1 NAMIAPLVNYT
12 IKGFIWYQ
20 GETNTGRA
28 DEYAKL
34 QPAMIT
40 DWRSK
45 WQQPNA
51 PFLYVQLP
59 GFMEMNYLPTESQWA
74 AFREAQLKSLSVP
87 NTAMA
92 VAIDLGEWNDIHPDR
107 KKEVGERL
115 ALAAEKV
122 AYGDNNVVYSGPL
135 YQSSK
140 IDGNKITLTFTNV
153 GSGLVT
159 NDGEEPSEFAL
170 AGADKK
176 FTWAKAKIE
185 GDKVVVWNDEVPNP
199 MYVRYAWA
207 DNPVN
212 PNLYNKEGLPASP
225 FRTDGSNQ

>member
-1 NAMIAPLVNYT
+1 
-12 IKGFIWYQ
+12 
-20 GETNTGRA
+20 
-28 DEYAKL
+28 
-34 QPAMIT
+34 
-40 DWRSK
+40 
-45 WQQPNA
+45 
-51 PFLYVQLP
+51 
-59 GFMEMNYLPTESQWA
+59 PTESQWA